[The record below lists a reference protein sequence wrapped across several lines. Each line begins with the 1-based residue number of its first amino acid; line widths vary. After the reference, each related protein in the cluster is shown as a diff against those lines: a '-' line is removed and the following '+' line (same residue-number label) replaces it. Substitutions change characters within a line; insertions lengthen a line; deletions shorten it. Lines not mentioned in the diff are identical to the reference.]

1 MEVYSKPEELDALDR
16 EILQKEIE
24 IMALKKESD
33 IKSNVR
39 LSNLEKE
46 MINLKEKSNQTSP
59 NKDSNEMESV
69 EDYQLNRAI
78 DLIRS
83 ISVYEGLR
91 KAS

>member
-1 MEVYSKPEELDALDR
+1 MISYHKTALPYVPQSKLEVLERGNSR
-16 EILQKEIE
+16 KE
-24 IMALKKESD
+24 ADL
-33 IKSNVR
+33 R
-39 LSNLEKE
+39 GHLENEK
-46 MINLKEKSNQTSP
+46 LKEKSNQTSP